1 MYAEIEKEL
10 VEALKKLE
18 TIRGKDVEGLARP
31 TTDRA
36 KFEKLL
42 EIIAAIIAAL
52 RGVLASGP
60 AAKCQPSTSD
70 GSCGSG
76 A

>member
-1 MYAEIEKEL
+1 MYEETEKEL
-10 VEALKKLE
+10 IEALKKLE
-18 TIRGKDVEGLARP
+18 TVKGKEVEGMVRP

-52 RGVLASGP
+52 RGVLASANKPGQCEP
-60 AAKCQPSTSD
+60 GKDCPD
-70 GSCGSG
+70 GSG